1 MTSPLPTQP
10 MNIQFVT
17 ALLSM
22 SALAAC
28 SSTSQSIAQRET
40 LEQKAKNKYAAYDV
54 NSQQPAPPAEGP
66 EDTTGPNDVNRN
78 PLLVPSPL
86 LRENAAGHTP

>member
-1 MTSPLPTQP
+1 

-17 ALLSM
+17 ALLSL

-28 SSTSQSIAQRET
+28 STTSEPTAQRET
-40 LEQKAKNKYAAYDV
+40 LEQRLHNKYAATDV

-66 EDTTGPNDVNRN
+66 EDTTGPNDVSRN
-78 PLLVPSPL
+78 PSLVPSPL
-86 LRENAAGHTP
+86 LRENAAGYTP

>member
-1 MTSPLPTQP
+1 

-28 SSTSQSIAQRET
+28 STTTQTTAQHGT
-40 LEQKAKNKYAAYDV
+40 LEQRLMNKYAATDV

-78 PLLVPSPL
+78 PMLVPSPL
-86 LRENAAGHTP
+86 LRDSAAANTP